1 MDSKEESEKSW
12 VCTSGN
18 VGGRGGGEGGE
29 GEGEGEGEGAGEI
42 VPRASEGVGES
53 WSSE

>member
-29 GEGEGEGEGAGEI
+29 GEGEGAGEI

>member
-1 MDSKEESEKSW
+1 MATTHEGWRGVPQMDSKEESEKSW

-29 GEGEGEGEGAGEI
+29 G
-42 VPRASEGVGES
+42 
-53 WSSE
+53 